1 MSWKTPL
8 VANAELRDPAL
19 AEAIALDT
27 AAWFAWLSD
36 ERHHSFHFKHALGEF
51 TARKERKQRG
61 QWYWVAYR
69 QIHCKLHKAY
79 LGKSET
85 LTAAHLCSA
94 AHDLARSTAAQP
106 PAPGGESPAE

>member
-8 VANAELRDPAL
+8 VADGELRDPQTNGP
-19 AEAIALDT
+19 IALDS
-27 AAWFAWLSD
+27 AGWFAWLT
-36 ERHHSFHFKHALGEF
+36 EEQHHSFHFKHALGEF

-69 QIHCKLHKAY
+69 QSHGKLHKIY

-85 LTAAHLCSA
+85 LTEAHLCTVA
-94 AHDLARSTAAQP
+94 GDLARIAAQ
-106 PAPGGESPAE
+106 